1 MLYPFHVRFRLCL
14 VFASLAVGFLQDIVD
29 RGFRDRPIQDSE
41 NKTINFL
48 IAQAIKFTLQY
59 ITVSQVSHSVIA
71 FTSTLEQ
78 GMKKERRGR
87 RRNAGRK
94 NKMGQ
99 RNWRM
104 NIKKKRRW
112 PQIRRWR

>member
-59 ITVSQVSHSVIA
+59 ITVSQVSHSV
-71 FTSTLEQ
+71 
-78 GMKKERRGR
+78 
-87 RRNAGRK
+87 
-94 NKMGQ
+94 
-99 RNWRM
+99 
-104 NIKKKRRW
+104 KKRTKRKTEKC
-112 PQIRRWR
+112 REEE